1 MLRIGAMSASRQEVY
16 YIAIRMQ
23 TGAIRRD
30 LRLIGLGER
39 SSCAVLEALDQVDVQ
54 VREWGVTGL
63 VAAEQLQR
71 LLARL
76 MALPGE
82 LRALREAGHEE
93 GLTLD
98 LLDEAVASGPEPEDD
113 GSASVN

>member
-1 MLRIGAMSASRQEVY
+1 MAASKQEVY

-23 TGAIRRD
+23 AGALRRD

-39 SSCAVLEALDQVDVQ
+39 ASHVVLEELDRVDARI
-54 VREWGVTGL
+54 REWRVSGM

-82 LRALREAGHEE
+82 LRALNEAGPDEE
-93 GLTLD
+93 FTLD
-98 LLDEAVASGPEPEDD
+98 LLDEEGAGDPGGAGD
-113 GSASVN
+113 GSGMPC

>member
-39 SSCAVLEALDQVDVQ
+39 AGQHVLDALDRVDAR

-82 LRALREAGHEE
+82 LRTLKEAGPDEE
-93 GLTLD
+93 LTLD
-98 LLDEAVASGPEPEDD
+98 LLEEADGSGPVPEDD
-113 GSASVN
+113 GSGMVN